1 MEVKQVQMTHRLQA
15 VKLSGRLSSSFLL
28 FHGWRI
34 ASFYSLYSSPQ
45 LKCAFASI
53 HCQVKMTDSK
63 LQCDLPLLRGSAF
76 QLSIWM
82 QKWTKTRQIEFLP
95 ATALFNPASSTALG
109 VGGQKFGKREV
120 WQPGGH
126 RVFFLYAMLS
136 PALASSLL
144 PLLPHSLVQPD
155 NLFFPGEHSS
165 YLKAYVPWVW

>member
-34 ASFYSLYSSPQ
+34 TPFYSLYSSPQ
-45 LKCAFASI
+45 PKCTFANI

-76 QLSIWM
+76 QLSIWDAKM
-82 QKWTKTRQIEFLP
+82 NEDQ
-95 ATALFNPASSTALG
+95 ASWIPTCNFTVQSSKQNSLEG
-109 VGGQKFGKREV
+109 REV
-120 WQPGGH
+120 WKKWGVTARRTQSLFVCHAQPCSGFIF
-126 RVFFLYAMLS
+126 V
-136 PALASSLL
+136 ALV
-144 PLLPHSLVQPD
+144 PHSLVQPD
-155 NLFFPGEHSS
+155 NLFFPGEHLS